1 MASNRQRPVL
11 PVFFY
16 RTATGTE
23 PVREWLRALPE
34 AERRVIGADLN
45 RVQVGWPVGM
55 PLCRA
60 LGAGIW
66 ELRSNLPGNRIARV
80 LFFIHVERIGV
91 VHGLIKKTQKLPHD
105 ELQLAKRRMKE
116 MVS

>member
-1 MASNRQRPVL
+1 
-11 PVFFY
+11 
-16 RTATGTE
+16 
-23 PVREWLRALPE
+23 
-34 AERRVIGADLN
+34 
-45 RVQVGWPVGM
+45 M